1 MNKISLVIL
10 ESAETEKEKLTDY
23 FKTCNEFDLLDASCD
38 GKEGLDKIAALKPDT
53 VILDIVL
60 SGIDGY
66 AVMERLVS
74 LNKRPVIVVYSAFS
88 TDSFVNKAV
97 RMGADYFIKKPC
109 DVTMLKDR
117 VIEIYTYN
125 QTVREKAKREISML
139 SYLPENMSRGRFRLS
154 KSLDERITNIF
165 ISVGI
170 PPHIKGYCYLREAV
184 KLAVDEPE
192 IINSITK
199 RLYPSIAGRFDTS
212 ASKVER
218 AIRHAIEVAWNR
230 GKMENVNSLFGI
242 KIYSNN
248 DKPTNG
254 EFIALIADKML
265 LEGA

>member
-1 MNKISLVIL
+1 MDKLSLVVVEANEPVRKTLTEYFNSCDEVELLDTASDGTEGYNKIFS
-10 ESAETEKEKLTDY
+10 
-23 FKTCNEFDLLDASCD
+23 
-38 GKEGLDKIAALKPDT
+38 LKPDA

-60 SGIDGY
+60 PNIDGY
-66 AVMERLVS
+66 AVMERLS
-74 LNKRPVIVVYSAFS
+74 AMNKKPIFIVYSAFS
-88 TDSFVNKAV
+88 TESFINKAV
-97 RMGADYFIKKPC
+97 RSGADYFMVKPC
-109 DVTMLKDR
+109 EISMLKDR
-117 VIEIYTYN
+117 LVEIYN
-125 QTVREKAKREISML
+125 NKQNMKEKAKREFGISYVPDNRF
-139 SYLPENMSRGRFRLS
+139 SERGYKNR
-154 KSLDERITNIF
+154 SLDERITNIF
-165 ISVGI
+165 ITVGI

-184 KLAVDEPE
+184 KLAVNEPE

-230 GKMENVNSLFGI
+230 GKMENINSLFGI

-248 DKPTNG
+248 EKPTNG

>member
-1 MNKISLVIL
+1 MHKMSLIIL
-10 ESAETEKEKLTDY
+10 EANETERKSMT
-23 FKTCNEFDLLDASCD
+23 EFFSKCEEVELLDSAGD
-38 GKEGLDKIAALKPDT
+38 GKEGCDKITRHKPDAIIMD
-53 VILDIVL
+53 VVL
-60 SGIDGY
+60 PVYDGF
-66 AVMERLVS
+66 AVLEML
-74 LNKRPVIVVYSAFS
+74 LKLGKRPVTICFSAFS
-88 TDSFVNKAV
+88 KESIINKAIN
-97 RMGADYFIKKPC
+97 MGADYYMVKPC
-109 DVTMLKDR
+109 DYSLLKDR
-117 VIEIYTYN
+117 LVEMFWLTKPLSGRNIVPMEN
-125 QTVREKAKREISML
+125 KAK
-139 SYLPENMSRGRFRLS
+139 LPERRIVS

-165 ISVGI
+165 ISIGI
-170 PPHIKGYCYLREAV
+170 PPHIKGYSFLREAV

-230 GKMENVNSLFGI
+230 GKMENVNSLFGV
-242 KIYSNN
+242 KVYGNN

>member
-1 MNKISLVIL
+1 MNKISLVLVEGNEAVRNIL
-10 ESAETEKEKLTDY
+10 TEY
-23 FKTCNEFDLLDASCD
+23 FDSCEEIDLLDTACD
-38 GKEGLDKIAALKPDT
+38 GKEGCEKIALLKPDS

-60 SGIDGY
+60 PSIDGY
-66 AVMERLVS
+66 AVMERLTR
-74 LNKRPVIVVYSAFS
+74 LNKRPVIIVYSAFS
-88 TDSFVNKAV
+88 TESFINKAV
-97 RMGADYFIKKPC
+97 RMGADYFMVKPS
-109 DVTMLKDR
+109 DSSMLKDR
-117 VIEIYTYN
+117 LVEIYSYN
-125 QTVREKAKREISML
+125 MCLKEKASREFGIS
-139 SYLPENMSRGRFRLS
+139 YVPDNRFNGRNILNR
-154 KSLDERITNIF
+154 SLDERITNIF
-165 ISVGI
+165 ITVGI

-184 KLAVDEPE
+184 KMAVGEPE